1 MRVAAEVVL
10 TAREREELAVLA
22 NSAAT
27 SPRLALRVRIVLL
40 AAQGM
45 QNKDIA
51 DELGMGR
58 AQVARWRER
67 YVQWRLPGIENSL
80 PRGAP
85 PVKVDLA
92 RLAEL
97 TSKGRPDSPEPWS
110 TRALAQAL
118 GVSAAT
124 VSRHWKAGESEA
136 SVNRGTP
143 AQAVVPDFAGQIV
156 DIVGL
161 YADGGEHA
169 LVLAGSI
176 EGKPSRASE
185 GARRAGV
192 TALFGAL
199 RELDG
204 HHADVN
210 RGGTRRARD
219 IGWLAFLRKL
229 ERDVPE
235 GAALHVLCDNYTT
248 HHHPTVRRWLARH
261 PRIHA
266 YFCGNAAS
274 WLRMVQR
281 CFRAMDAGTLQ
292 HTMRAAPSILAS
304 IEAYR
309 QRSSADTPY
318 LWLASSANARLDRD
332 GTAPVTDNAEA
343 AERTTSVQDH
353 APTRH
358 HAPREI
364 VADPVADPN
373 VADRLMP
380 PRLTY
385 PLFPREALMARLQ
398 DARRQRCLVVR
409 GHAGSGKTSTLLAW
423 RRLLLSL
430 DYDVTWLTLS
440 ADDNSPAR
448 FFACLL
454 ASIAQASPA
463 AARDTALLVKQQP
476 AQQTPQAADATMEH
490 WVIRLVQRL
499 TSHPRDLVLML
510 DDLDR
515 INDIRI
521 FRVLQWLLDYAP
533 PNIHLVLGSRTA
545 VPLSLV
551 RARARGVLTEIGVDD
566 LRFTAEEME
575 RFLAVQLGSIDARAA
590 ESARLAD
597 GWPMGLQ
604 LIASALRGRR
614 HPDWRTE
621 HARVVGAAASY
632 FESEVLGDLAAEDLE
647 LLVATAICQRT
658 CGPLSA
664 AMLGRAG
671 DAARMSAAL
680 ARLEAGN
687 LFVARAGDSGGDVWY
702 CQHPLLRDVLLAR
715 VDQMPEADRLALHAA
730 AAAWFGANGMTDE
743 AVHHAV
749 QAGEVEAAARMVE
762 GCAYDL
768 LARGELSRLAGL
780 LRRLP
785 ATELRERFDLLL
797 VSAYFGMYTSQFDAA
812 HECLARIAAR
822 RRSLDSRQRYAEA
835 LIRAGLALQQDDPDT
850 ALAMVPT
857 LRDDIP
863 AEADDFSWNCRSN
876 ILGWAYV
883 YQGRYDQAR
892 AVVQEAG
899 TRGAGTRSRL
909 LGDCVA
915 AMSLAAEG
923 RLADAELTVRD
934 ALEKADARGA
944 GAIGLSCMTAGL
956 LAGILYEVN
965 DTEAAVRLL
974 EPRLNVL
981 ERASLPDTVMHACRV
996 LSHAHW
1002 LAGRRTQAMAC
1013 IDRLEAYADR
1023 FQLDRLHAEAHA
1035 LRLRWH
1041 HELGEMQGTN
1051 TALRQ
1056 LEAIGKRHA
1065 SGNTETARRVLAVVR
1080 QANDEVLLQMRDFA
1094 AGAARIAQ
1102 QLENDAL
1109 HPVRAAQLELQLALA
1124 QRHLGR
1130 PQAAHAHLCR
1140 ALALGHQLGLVRTL
1154 LDVAPDLFTQIH
1166 AILEAGPLDPVLDF
1180 YVTRLKAE
1188 ASAAQAIAGGHAAAP
1203 ADTDTADMLSERER
1217 EVLDL
1222 AAQAMPNKK
1231 IAVVLGLAPE
1241 TVKWHLKNIYAKL
1254 GVSGRGGAA
1263 ARLRDLAGA
1272 YRARERR

>member
-1 MRVAAEVVL
+1 
-10 TAREREELAVLA
+10 
-22 NSAAT
+22 
-27 SPRLALRVRIVLL
+27 
-40 AAQGM
+40 M

-97 TSKGRPDSPEPWS
+97 TAKGRPDSPGPWS

-124 VSRHWKAGESEA
+124 VSRHWKAVESEPQV
-136 SVNRGTP
+136 SQGTP
-143 AQAVVPDFAGQIV
+143 AQAGLPDFAGQIV

-161 YADGGEHA
+161 YANGGEHA
-169 LVLAGSI
+169 LVLAGSNAD
-176 EGKPSRASE
+176 KPSSTGG

-192 TALFGAL
+192 TALFDAL

-204 HHADVN
+204 DHADVN
-210 RGGTRRARD
+210 DSDTCQPD
-219 IGWLAFLRKL
+219 IGWLTFLRKV
-229 ERDVPE
+229 EHDAPE
-235 GAALHVLCDNYTT
+235 GAALHVLCDNYAT
-248 HHHPTVRRWLARH
+248 HHHPTARRWLARH
-261 PRIHA
+261 PRVHA
-266 YFCGNAAS
+266 YFCGQTAS

-281 CFRAMDAGTLQ
+281 CFRTMDAGTLQ

-304 IEAYR
+304 IGAYR
-309 QRSSADTPY
+309 QRSSANAPY
-318 LWLASSANARLDRD
+318 VWLASAADARPDHD
-332 GTAPVTDNAEA
+332 GIAADSDITEA
-343 AERTTSVQDH
+343 AKKAASVRDL
-353 APTRH
+353 APATH
-358 HAPREI
+358 QAPGDA
-364 VADPVADPN
+364 VADPLADPLADPN
-373 VADRLMP
+373 IADRLMP

-398 DARRQRCLVVR
+398 DARRQRCVVVQ
-409 GHAGSGKTSTLLAW
+409 GQAGSGKTSALLAW

-440 ADDNSPAR
+440 ADDNTPAR
-448 FFACLL
+448 FFTCLL

-463 AARDTALLVKQQP
+463 AARDAALLVKQEP

-490 WVIRLVQRL
+490 WVIRLVQGLAR
-499 TSHPRDLVLML
+499 HPHDLVLML
-510 DDLDR
+510 DGLDR
-515 INDIRI
+515 IEDIRI

-533 PNIHLVLGSRTA
+533 RNVHLVLGSRTA

-575 RFLAVQLGSIDARAA
+575 RFLAVQLGGIDARDAA

-614 HPDWRTE
+614 HPDWRTA

-632 FESEVLGDLAAEDLE
+632 FEREVLGDLSAEDLE
-647 LLVATAICQRT
+647 MLTATAICQRT
-658 CGPLSA
+658 CGALSA

-671 DAARMSAAL
+671 DTARMSAAL

-687 LFVARAGDSGGDVWY
+687 LFVTRAGDSGGDTGGDVWY
-702 CQHPLLRDVLLAR
+702 CQHPLLRDVLRAR
-715 VDQMPEADRLALHAA
+715 VDQMPDADRLALHAA

-785 ATELRERFDLLL
+785 ATDLRERFDLLL

-812 HECLARIAAR
+812 HECLTRIAAR

-915 AMSLAAEG
+915 AMSLAVEG
-923 RLADAELTVRD
+923 RLAEAERTVSE

-956 LAGILYEVN
+956 LADILYEVN
-965 DTEAAVRLL
+965 DTEAAVQLL

-981 ERASLPDTVMHACRV
+981 ERASLPDTVLHACRA

-1065 SGNTETARRVLAVVR
+1065 DGNTETARRVLAVVR
-1080 QANDEVLLQMRDFA
+1080 QANDEVLLQMRDYA
-1094 AGAARIAQ
+1094 AGAVRLAQ
-1102 QLENDAL
+1102 QLEDGAL
-1109 HPVRAAQLELQLALA
+1109 HPVRAARLEMQLALA
-1124 QRHLGR
+1124 QRHLDR
-1130 PQAAHAHLCR
+1130 PQAAYAHLCR

-1166 AILEAGPLDPVLDF
+1166 AILDAGPLDPVLDF
-1180 YVTRLKAE
+1180 YVTRLRAE
-1188 ASAAQAIAGGHAAAP
+1188 ATAAQAIAGGHAVAP
-1203 ADTDTADMLSERER
+1203 ADTDTAEMLSERER